1 MYVVKKVVK
10 AMNKEKWKKRVENL
24 ALASTLGVAVG
35 VVMTLFITPKYDSI
49 NNSFNKIKEKVLE
62 VVETGKVR
70 IVEFVD

>member
-62 VVETGKVR
+62 VVEIGKVR